1 MNYTIEKTDEE
12 LIKSIKN
19 FNDEQ
24 CLKKLIERH
33 SPLCNNIYNKYS
45 TALNCSGVFIEDV
58 KKEKDYI
65 VYKSAI
71 SFDPDKK
78 SKFSTW
84 LYNQVRY
91 QCLNLLNNQNKYINM
106 EEKDL
111 IYHIDKNSIKNEIK
125 KDEVREYI
133 FDILNSLNDQRIK
146 KIYEL
151 RYFSGKKNMPWKK
164 IGQKLKISTQTAINL
179 HNKAISLLKIK
190 FNSKNCFD
198 KI

>member
-1 MNYTIEKTDEE
+1 MIKISDEE
-12 LIKSIKN
+12 LIKNIKN
-19 FNDEQ
+19 YNDEK
-24 CLKKLIERH
+24 CLKTLIERH
-33 SPLCNNIYNKYS
+33 SPLCNNVYNKYS
-45 TALNCSGVFIEDV
+45 NVLACSGVFVDDIKRD
-58 KKEKDYI
+58 KDYI

-91 QCLNLLNNQNKYINM
+91 QCLNMLNENNKLISM

-111 IYHIDKNSIKNEIK
+111 TYHIDKNAIKNEMK
-125 KDEVREYI
+125 KEEVKEYI
-133 FDILNSLNDQRIK
+133 FDILSSLNDKRIV
-146 KIYEL
+146 KIYKL
-151 RYFSGKKNMPWKK
+151 RYFSNKKNMPWKK
-164 IGQKLKISTQTAINL
+164 IGEKLAISTQTAINL